1 MSTTRIKDLTTTA
14 VAASNDDY
22 IAIDGATNG
31 TRKIKP
37 SDLTTN
43 ITVDSAMSSSS
54 ENPVQNKVIYTA
66 LSDKANSSSLATVAT
81 SGSYSDLSNKPTIKT
96 YTISIASNVITL
108 TDSSGG
114 TSTATLPVYSGG
126 VS

>member
-1 MSTTRIKDLTTTA
+1 MSNTRIKDLTTTA
-14 VAASNDDY
+14 LTAASDDY
-22 IAIDGATNG
+22 LAIDGDTNG

-37 SDLTTN
+37 SDIG
-43 ITVDSAMSSSS
+43 ITVDSALSGSS
-54 ENPVQNKVIYTA
+54 ENPVQNKVIKTA
-66 LSDKANSSSLATVAT
+66 LGAKADTADLATVAT